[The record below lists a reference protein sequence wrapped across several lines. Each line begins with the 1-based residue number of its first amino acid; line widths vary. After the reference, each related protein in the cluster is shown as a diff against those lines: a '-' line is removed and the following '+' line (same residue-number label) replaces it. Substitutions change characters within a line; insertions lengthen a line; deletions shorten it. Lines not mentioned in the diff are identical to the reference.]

1 MYSNLLSPL
10 INRPTRITSHTA
22 TLIDNIITNN
32 IDADSVNEL
41 LFSDISDHLPIFS
54 IWFDDNFISNHD
66 KSVYYFRDKSEHN
79 VNKFRDM
86 IANYDW
92 TEIIDLNDPKQAY
105 TKFTDKF
112 SRSMNACL
120 PLKKKTKKNRFHKPW
135 ISNGILKSIKTKN
148 RLYKQFIRHPESQKK
163 VAYKNYRNKLVRTIR
178 MAKRLYYDKKILEN
192 KTNIK
197 QTCKYLNEIINK
209 TKNKPKV
216 CSVFTYENHDITDPG
231 EIANKFC
238 QYFSNIG
245 PNLAKNI
252 PTSQS
257 TFPESYLTQQFLS
270 TLFLDP
276 VSSEN
281 EVIEITNGLQTGKA
295 AGYDNIPMLLIQT
308 TIEVI
313 AKPLSHII
321 NLSFRSG
328 TVPDQMKISRVIPL
342 FKSGIKSRFCNY
354 RPISILPAFSKILE
368 RAFYNRLYNYLTKYY
383 ILCNNQY
390 GFRKG
395 YSTAFALIDMHDKI
409 SSALDNKEF
418 AIGFFMD
425 LSKAFDTVNYDI
437 LYKKLYHYGIR
448 GVALDWI
455 KNYLSDRF
463 QFVQFNNSVSS
474 LEQITCGVPQ
484 GSILGPLLFLIYIND
499 ICNVS
504 SLAKL
509 ILFADD
515 TNLFF
520 SNKDPLKLI
529 ELINEEIPKFTQ
541 WLMVNKLTLN
551 IDKTKLILFKPRQKR
566 TSVQIRI
573 KINNKD
579 IEQVKETVFLG
590 VVLDEHVTWRSHIN
604 YTANKIS
611 KSIGIIRRSSFFL
624 KKESLRILYF
634 SMIYPYLQY
643 CNLVWANTYQTTI
656 SRLSILQK
664 RIIRIVNKSDFL
676 AHTNPIFKELYLLK
690 LEDIR
695 ILQISQLMF
704 TVRNNSSL
712 ITLKD
717 MFTLNNQ
724 IHSYNTRSSKSF
736 HLPRTRTKLRQF
748 SIKYQGPK
756 TFNSLNSDIKES
768 VNYSSFTKKLKSHLI
783 SKY

>member
-1 MYSNLLSPL
+1 M
-10 INRPTRITSHTA
+10 
-22 TLIDNIITNN
+22 
-32 IDADSVNEL
+32 
-41 LFSDISDHLPIFS
+41 
-54 IWFDDNFISNHD
+54 
-66 KSVYYFRDKSEHN
+66 
-79 VNKFRDM
+79 
-86 IANYDW
+86 
-92 TEIIDLNDPKQAY
+92 
-105 TKFTDKF
+105 
-112 SRSMNACL
+112 
-120 PLKKKTKKNRFHKPW
+120 
-135 ISNGILKSIKTKN
+135 
-148 RLYKQFIRHPESQKK
+148 
-163 VAYKNYRNKLVRTIR
+163 
-178 MAKRLYYDKKILEN
+178 
-192 KTNIK
+192 
-197 QTCKYLNEIINK
+197 
-209 TKNKPKV
+209 
-216 CSVFTYENHDITDPG
+216 
-231 EIANKFC
+231 
-238 QYFSNIG
+238 
-245 PNLAKNI
+245 
-252 PTSQS
+252 
-257 TFPESYLTQQFLS
+257 
-270 TLFLDP
+270 
-276 VSSEN
+276 SSEN

-295 AGYDNIPMLLIQT
+295 AGYDNIPMLLIKT

-354 RPISILPAFSKILE
+354 IPISILPAFSKILE
-368 RAFYNRLYNYLTKYY
+368 RAFYNRLYNYLTKYN

-455 KNYLSDRF
+455 KNYLSNGF
-463 QFVQFNNSVSS
+463 QFVQFNSSVSS

-541 WLMVNKLTLN
+541 WLMVNNLTLK

-676 AHTNPIFKELYLLK
+676 AYTNPIFKELYLLK

-748 SIKYQGPK
+748 SI
-756 TFNSLNSDIKES
+756 N
-768 VNYSSFTKKLKSHLI
+768 
-783 SKY
+783 

>member
-1 MYSNLLSPL
+1 
-10 INRPTRITSHTA
+10 
-22 TLIDNIITNN
+22 
-32 IDADSVNEL
+32 
-41 LFSDISDHLPIFS
+41 
-54 IWFDDNFISNHD
+54 
-66 KSVYYFRDKSEHN
+66 
-79 VNKFRDM
+79 
-86 IANYDW
+86 
-92 TEIIDLNDPKQAY
+92 
-105 TKFTDKF
+105 
-112 SRSMNACL
+112 
-120 PLKKKTKKNRFHKPW
+120 
-135 ISNGILKSIKTKN
+135 
-148 RLYKQFIRHPESQKK
+148 
-163 VAYKNYRNKLVRTIR
+163 
-178 MAKRLYYDKKILEN
+178 
-192 KTNIK
+192 
-197 QTCKYLNEIINK
+197 
-209 TKNKPKV
+209 
-216 CSVFTYENHDITDPG
+216 
-231 EIANKFC
+231 
-238 QYFSNIG
+238 
-245 PNLAKNI
+245 
-252 PTSQS
+252 
-257 TFPESYLTQQFLS
+257 
-270 TLFLDP
+270 
-276 VSSEN
+276 
-281 EVIEITNGLQTGKA
+281 
-295 AGYDNIPMLLIQT
+295 
-308 TIEVI
+308 
-313 AKPLSHII
+313 
-321 NLSFRSG
+321 
-328 TVPDQMKISRVIPL
+328 
-342 FKSGIKSRFCNY
+342 
-354 RPISILPAFSKILE
+354 
-368 RAFYNRLYNYLTKYY
+368 
-383 ILCNNQY
+383 
-390 GFRKG
+390 
-395 YSTAFALIDMHDKI
+395 MHDKI

-418 AIGFFMD
+418 SIGFFMD
-425 LSKAFDTVNYDI
+425 LSKAFETVNYDI

-448 GVALDWI
+448 GVALDWL
-455 KNYLSDRF
+455 KNYLSNRF

-541 WLMVNKLTLN
+541 WLKVNKLTLN

-590 VVLDEHVTWRSHIN
+590 VVLDEHVIWRSHIN

-624 KKESLRILYF
+624 KKESLRIFFF

-676 AHTNPIFKELYLLK
+676 AYTNPIFKELYLLK

-724 IHSYNTRSSKSF
+724 IHSYNTSSSKSF

-748 SIKYQGPK
+748 SIKYQGPN
-756 TFNSLNSDIKES
+756 TLNSLNSDIKES